1 MQVLAKKS
9 APRRQAGEPPPPAS
23 SFTVPAPVRGWI
35 LNENLA
41 TVQPGG
47 ARRLENWLTL

>member
-23 SFTVPAPVRGWI
+23 SFTFPAPEGMDLPSLPAI
-35 LNENLA
+35 
-41 TVQPGG
+41 T
-47 ARRLENWLTL
+47 RR